1 MQQQSYE
8 NFHGL
13 SAELKAEFLSSFR
26 ELIEELEQCFSIL
39 NKAYEEEVIH
49 QLFRS
54 VHSLKGNCHLVFLDD
69 FADVCHL
76 LEDIAAQ
83 IRKGDA
89 RYSPA
94 QGEFFTYAFVRLE
107 QLLAD
112 LTQGNEPSENA
123 LRVLEKGISKL
134 LAVPAEQRE
143 LMAQELLEHFS
154 GVLSAGRDLSDQ
166 VLNKLDTPQAGEP
179 VPETQF
185 DALAFMSEI
194 AGMVQAKSIQ
204 QQGDRAKLREI
215 CLRLNQIQGEPVL
228 EAQLEAALHFQ
239 NLGSRFVTSPI
250 FDLSTDAPE
259 WARHKVKQ
267 QLEIAANFL
276 RLNAEWEEAVAIIM
290 DSFERVDGQGIFG
303 KHGAEIHRGA
313 MILSLVRFYQ
323 QKFHQSKDGRTER
336 VSVAKALSQLSEEKG
351 KRFSPEII
359 EGFVQ
364 LIREEF
370 STVVL

>member
-1 MQQQSYE
+1 M
-8 NFHGL
+8 
-13 SAELKAEFLSSFR
+13 
-26 ELIEELEQCFSIL
+26 
-39 NKAYEEEVIH
+39 
-49 QLFRS
+49 
-54 VHSLKGNCHLVFLDD
+54 
-69 FADVCHL
+69 
-76 LEDIAAQ
+76 
-83 IRKGDA
+83 
-89 RYSPA
+89 
-94 QGEFFTYAFVRLE
+94 
-107 QLLAD
+107 
-112 LTQGNEPSENA
+112 
-123 LRVLEKGISKL
+123 
-134 LAVPAEQRE
+134 
-143 LMAQELLEHFS
+143 
-154 GVLSAGRDLSDQ
+154 
-166 VLNKLDTPQAGEP
+166 
-179 VPETQF
+179 
-185 DALAFMSEI
+185 
-194 AGMVQAKSIQ
+194 
-204 QQGDRAKLREI
+204 
-215 CLRLNQIQGEPVL
+215 L

-276 RLNAEWEEAVAIIM
+276 RLNTEWEEAVAIIM

-303 KHGAEIHRGA
+303 KHEAEIHRGA

-370 STVVL
+370 SAVVL